1 MENVTIKRKD
11 KVQTDESFLPTT
23 NKKNTKLL
31 IWFLID
37 TEIQI
42 PLSARTSSL
51 DNHNINQFRN
61 QGQH

>member
-51 DNHNINQFRN
+51 DNHNIYQFRN